1 VRTVTVSVTADVEA
15 FIVDEIT
22 VGRGIRSIGP
32 DDDLLAGG
40 IIDSLGVTQ
49 LVAFLEERFGIR
61 VSDDEL
67 VPSNFRTLTAIEAF
81 VGCKQPC

>member
-1 VRTVTVSVTADVEA
+1 MRVTAEVEA

-22 VGRGIRSIGP
+22 LGRGIRSIDV

-40 IIDSLGVTQ
+40 IIDSLAVTQ
-49 LVAFLEERFGIR
+49 LVAFLEEQFGIY
-61 VSDDEL
+61 VTDEEL
-67 VPSNFRTLTAIEAF
+67 TPANFRTLAAIEAF

>member
-1 VRTVTVSVTADVEA
+1 MSVAAEVEA
-15 FIVDEIT
+15 FVVEEIAL
-22 VGRGIRSIGP
+22 GRGIRTIAE

-61 VSDDEL
+61 VTDEEL
-67 VPSNFRTLTAIEAF
+67 TPANFRTIAAIEAF
-81 VGCKQPC
+81 VACKQPC

>member
-1 VRTVTVSVTADVEA
+1 MSVTSELEA
-15 FIVDEIT
+15 FIVEEIT
-22 VGRGIRSIGP
+22 LGRGIRSIAP

-49 LVAFLEERFGIR
+49 LVAFLEDRFGIR
-61 VSDDEL
+61 VTDEEL
-67 VPSNFRTLTAIEAF
+67 TPANFRTLAAIDAF

>member
-1 VRTVTVSVTADVEA
+1 MDLATELEA
-15 FIVDEIT
+15 FVVDELML
-22 VGRGIRSIGP
+22 GRGIGRIDP

-49 LVAFLEERFGIR
+49 LVTFLEERFAIR
-61 VSDDEL
+61 VTDDEL
-67 VPSNFRTLTAIEAF
+67 TPANFRTLASIEAF

>member
-1 VRTVTVSVTADVEA
+1 VDLSAELET
-15 FIVDEIT
+15 FIVDEIAL
-22 VGRGIRSIGP
+22 GRGISTIAP

-49 LVAFLEERFGIR
+49 LVTFLEDHCGIR
-61 VSDDEL
+61 ITDDEL
-67 VPSNFRTLTAIEAF
+67 TPENFRTLAAIQAF

>member
-1 VRTVTVSVTADVEA
+1 VTVTAEVEA

-22 VGRGIRSIGP
+22 LGRGIRSIAA

-49 LVAFLEERFGIR
+49 LVSFLEERFGIH
-61 VSDDEL
+61 VTDEEL
-67 VPSNFRTLTAIEAF
+67 TPANFRTLAAIEAF